1 MNINVMTNTMEKTT
15 EMLRATDKKLKAWG
29 ETPYGTRKATPKE
42 QRQMYENLTEGQLY
56 EMVEKHGQDA
66 VNKWLYRMEQGGK

>member
-1 MNINVMTNTMEKTT
+1 MNILTNSMNRLTK
-15 EMLRATDKKLKAWG
+15 MLTLTDDKLKEMG
-29 ETPYGTRKATPKE
+29 KEPYGTRKATPKE

-56 EMVEKHGQDA
+56 GMVEKHGQDA